1 MKREKLSI
9 QWIVHKQRIF
19 EKQAEIVSN
28 KSTELNE
35 DEMAAVLNANFGD
48 MAYDKKH
55 TGLNGPSPNVV
66 SVLTVLSGEEYVKTH
81 LNGAMKSAR
90 KSDRIKSERTPNPYA
105 KHYLNGLAVRS
116 QRYLNKPKKV
126 SSLQPSSLDVK
137 TNLSFSSQNS
147 TDHLSSDDGCDSSK
161 DFHDINLNSEFISQS
176 DSKFECFSANDNA
189 IVNLESYHINDV
201 SVKPEDCNSE
211 ECKTGTEICFS
222 DIPTFS
228 QSSNDSTFD
237 PSVTISTLS
246 LDELVSDLAFKNE
259 IVSTDCVSN
268 TFESKTCNGLENE
281 TQDFSNIKKELSP
294 IKQIPDSKIL
304 MSPEECVDDKLS
316 SIILN
321 SEEISNLS
329 NPDQVIASNEF
340 EDVKFNLELPVVN
353 CIDVVT
359 IDTIPPVEIA
369 ENSDEKIISGVKTK
383 VDKIIDFHNDDKL
396 NSPVSCVIVKS
407 EIPMIHSKIES
418 TLKKVK
424 SVKLSESCDKLV
436 KIENSES
443 ADCSESSKTIVDK
456 SPTNPVATVK
466 DKDIKIRPSSNKSS
480 PLRTQSPTYKSTE
493 NGIIKGSKSN
503 SKQNLKKLQALAK
516 SKSKNLTNSHSA
528 SSLVNKSH
536 SSSVNKCQEKNSS
549 AVCKSDESD
558 ISEAKESDKTSAA
571 APVPRKDMLRG
582 YKIPKKTR
590 TEKPEE
596 NSLDLKRGNT
606 PLSPLP
612 DFTSSGLSG
621 YQTKGPS
628 WRKLE
633 PRTKDVPSCKPRT
646 NVNIN
651 GSIQL
656 QSSERLVLKLKKDT
670 SDPESQRWKT
680 DHNNFN
686 RNMNT
691 WMGNLHPPPPPPP
704 RLLHPHPP
712 PPRFLTHHPPR
723 PWHRMRSRGG
733 FRQIHMGYGNGPY
746 T

>member
-9 QWIVHKQRIF
+9 QWVVQKQHIF

-28 KSTELNE
+28 KSSELNE
-35 DEMAAVLNANFGD
+35 EEMAAVLNANFGD

-55 TGLNGPSPNVV
+55 TGLNGPSPNVAN
-66 SVLTVLSGEEYVKTH
+66 VLTVLSGEEYLKTH

-116 QRYLNKPKKV
+116 QRYFNKPKKA

-147 TDHLSSDDGCDSSK
+147 TDHLTSDDGCDSSK
-161 DFHDINLNSEFISQS
+161 DFHDINLNTKFISQS

-211 ECKTGTEICFS
+211 ECKTGTEICFT

-246 LDELVSDLAFKNE
+246 LDELVSDIAFKNE

-268 TFESKTCNGLENE
+268 TYQSKSCNGLEND

-294 IKQIPDSKIL
+294 MKEILQNKIL
-304 MSPEECVDDKLS
+304 MSPKECVDDKLS

-329 NPDQVIASNEF
+329 NPEQIIASTEF
-340 EDVKFNLELPVVN
+340 EDIKLNLELPVEN

-359 IDTIPPVEIA
+359 IDTIPSVEIA
-369 ENSDEKIISGVKTK
+369 ENSREKIISDVKTK
-383 VDKIIDFHNDDKL
+383 VEKIIDFHNDDKL
-396 NSPVSCVIVKS
+396 NSPVSCVIIKS
-407 EIPMIHSKIES
+407 EIPIIHSKIES
-418 TLKKVK
+418 TSKKVK
-424 SVKLSESCDKLV
+424 SIKLSESCDKLV

-443 ADCSESSKTIVDK
+443 TDCLESSKINVDK
-456 SPTNPVATVK
+456 SPTNPVTTVK

-503 SKQNLKKLQALAK
+503 SKQNFKKLQALAK
-516 SKSKNLTNSHSA
+516 SKSKSLTNSHSA

-549 AVCKSDESD
+549 AVCETDV
-558 ISEAKESDKTSAA
+558 SETKESDKTSAA

-612 DFTSSGLSG
+612 DITSTSFSG

-646 NVNIN
+646 NINMNGNI
-651 GSIQL
+651 QP

-670 SDPESQRWKT
+670 SDPESQRWKA

-686 RNMNT
+686 RSMNT
-691 WMGNLHPPPPPPP
+691 WMGNHHPPPPPH
-704 RLLHPHPP
+704 LLHPHPH
-712 PPRFLTHHPPR
+712 PRFITHHVPR
-723 PWHRMRSRGG
+723 PWQRMRSRGG